1 MVSECIATFVANA
14 GVCYKASPI
23 LHAGYGRTDQFAIL
37 VEIHMMRNLRF
48 LAVVFITLLAP
59 GTRNTL
65 AQTVDARKA
74 LEAAAKAMGTTNLK
88 SIQFTAEGFSSKVG
102 EQYDLTTDWPH
113 FEVTEYT
120 RAIDFDAKFMRLD
133 YNQKQGSYPAN
144 GYAPVPEEH
153 VTNILSGTY
162 AWDMKGDTPVPFTR
176 LYLDGMPSGELR
188 QLEMIL
194 TPHGFIKA
202 ALAAT
207 DAIAIRQ
214 PIVGP
219 SDFGLS
225 MFGQWVTIVSFHYG
239 KYRVNGTINDH
250 NLVEFT
256 GTWIANP
263 VYGDM
268 PYEMR
273 YTQYKDYNGVMFPG
287 LIHVHQGDP
296 RINTAENYF
305 QVYIKNVQPNVAVS
319 KIAVPEVVRA
329 AKLDPVRVET
339 RKLADHVWLLG
350 GGPMGSVL
358 VEFKDFAAVVEA
370 PQNEA
375 RSLAV
380 IDEVHKLVS
389 GKMIRFVVNT
399 NHHMAYAGGLRTY
412 FSQGTEVVTHQ
423 SNRDYYVGIL
433 FSPFPRTVDPDHM
446 TIFNPMYMISRR
458 PPQIDT
464 VGGTTTVGKYVISD
478 DERQLQVWH
487 VQDMAYEVGETYLKI
502 PGPSLARG
510 NHSADML
517 MVYLPKEKIL
527 INADLYVPPEPGAK
541 STPPTAGMRTLN
553 LNMKKLGLDVAQHV
567 SIAGPRVGTNDEFV
581 ELLGNGQ

>member
-1 MVSECIATFVANA
+1 MTRK
-14 GVCYKASPI
+14 VCLI
-23 LHAGYGRTDQFAIL
+23 
-37 VEIHMMRNLRF
+37 
-48 LAVVFITLLAP
+48 AVVFAALLTLCS
-59 GTRNTL
+59 GTDF

-88 SIQFTAEGFSSKVG
+88 SIQFTADGFLSKVG

-113 FEVTEYT
+113 FEVSEYT
-120 RAIDFDAKFMRLD
+120 RTIDFDAKYMRLD

-144 GYAPVPEEH
+144 GYPPVPEDH
-153 VTNILSGTY
+153 VTNILSGNF
-162 AWDMKGDTPVPFTR
+162 AWDMKGDTPVPYTR
-176 LYLDGMPSGELR
+176 LYLDGMPYADLR
-188 QLEMIL
+188 QLEMVL
-194 TPHGFIKA
+194 SPHGFIKA

-207 DAIAIRQ
+207 DAVAITQ

-225 MFGQWVTIVSFHYG
+225 QFGQWVTIVSFHYG
-239 KYRVNGTINDH
+239 KYRVNGTINDQ

-263 VYGDM
+263 IYGDM

-273 YTQYKDYNGVMFPG
+273 YTQYKNYNGVMFPG
-287 LIHVHQGDP
+287 LTHVHQGDP

-305 QVYIKNVQPNVAVS
+305 QVWTRDVQPNVVVN
-319 KIAVPEVVRA
+319 KIPVPDVVRT
-329 AKLDPVRVET
+329 AKLDAVKVDT
-339 RKLADHVWLLG
+339 QKLADHVWLLG
-350 GGPMGSVL
+350 GGPLNSVL
-358 VEFKDFAAVVEA
+358 VEFKEFVAVVEA

-380 IDEVHKLVS
+380 IDEVHKLVP
-389 GKMIRFVVNT
+389 GKMIRYVVNT

-412 FSQGTEVVTHQ
+412 FSQGTTVVTHQ
-423 SNRDYYVGIL
+423 SNRDYYVDIL

-458 PPQIDT
+458 PPPIET

-478 DERQLQVWH
+478 DERQLQIWH
-487 VQDMAYEVGETYLKI
+487 VQDMAYEVGESYLKI

-517 MVYLPKEKIL
+517 MAYLPKEKIL

-541 STPPTAGMRTLN
+541 PAPPTTGMRTLY
-553 LNMKKLGLDVAQHV
+553 LNMKKLDLDVAQHV
-567 SIAGPRVGTNDEFV
+567 SIVGRRVGSNDEFV
-581 ELLGNGQ
+581 KLVGNAQ